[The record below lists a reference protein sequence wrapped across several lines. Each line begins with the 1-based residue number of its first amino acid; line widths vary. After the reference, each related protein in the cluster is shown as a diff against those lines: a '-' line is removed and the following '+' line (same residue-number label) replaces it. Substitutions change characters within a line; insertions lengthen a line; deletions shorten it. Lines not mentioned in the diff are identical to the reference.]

1 MAKLPMPFSNPS
13 MQSYP
18 GHQGIDYPQHTG
30 TLVPANGAG
39 IIINRGYSRKAGN
52 FVEIRHDNGA
62 VIFSCHF
69 HTLNHTPPVGT
80 RVHAGQTIG
89 EVGSTGNS
97 SGPHLHQEN
106 SNAQTTA
113 GYWRIVDSSRTVTGG
128 SNTSNGNVTARAT
141 ADVQR
146 ALKAAGFD
154 PGEIDGQWGPKTTAA
169 LVAFQKARG
178 IAADGIY
185 GALSDAKL
193 FPTPSA
199 PAQTGGY
206 DGANVAGVHGP
217 NPFGIPYTGGLQKIA
232 RLNGYNGALD
242 QHWGDGVTSGSMH
255 GFVNFLR
262 HNWGYSGNTVLGP
275 VMWRA
280 IQRWLKSRW
289 GYTGDIDGIPGPLT
303 RTALL
308 RADTRN
314 WAEL

>member
-18 GHQGIDYPQHTG
+18 GHQGMDYPQRTG

-39 IIINRGYSRKAGN
+39 VIINRGYSRKAGN

-80 RVHAGQTIG
+80 RVSAGQTIG

-146 ALKAAGFD
+146 ALKTAGFD
-154 PGEIDGQWGPKTTAA
+154 PGEIDGVWGPKTTAA

-178 IAADGIY
+178 LAADGIY

-193 FPTPSA
+193 FPTSSA
-199 PAQTGGY
+199 PAKTGGY

-217 NPFGIPYTGGLQKIA
+217 NPFGIPYTGGLQKVA
-232 RLNGYNGALD
+232 RLNGYKGALD
-242 QHWGDGVTSGSMH
+242 QNFGSGSMA
-255 GFVNFLR
+255 GFAAFLR
-262 HNWGYSGNTVLGP
+262 ERWEYVGNDVLGP
-275 VMWRA
+275 NMWRA
-280 IQRWLKSRW
+280 IQRWLKARW
-289 GYTGDIDGIPGPLT
+289 GYKGNIDGIPGPLT

-308 RADTRN
+308 RADTAN